1 MGRPVRRGN
10 AFFVGATR
18 IALPCLVIG
27 LVGLVLVHAAACAA
41 QEQPSAVV
49 IEARPS
55 GVDEDELNCLAE
67 AVYFEARGEGS
78 HGQRAV
84 AEVILNRRA
93 SPSFPDSVCAVVHQG
108 FNPRNPKLHQ
118 CQFSYYCD
126 GLPEAFGDR
135 DRLARIRAMAW
146 NMLRGMKSNLTM
158 GATYYHADYVS
169 PSWTRNLL
177 RVARVD
183 QHIFYREP

>member
-1 MGRPVRRGN
+1 MGKPIWRWS
-10 AFFVGATR
+10 
-18 IALPCLVIG
+18 ALPARTSRMALHCMALG
-27 LVGLVLVHAAACAA
+27 LAGLALANAPACAA
-41 QEQPSAVV
+41 QELPSTIV

-55 GVDEDELNCLAE
+55 GVDEHELNCLAE

-93 SPSFPDSVCAVVHQG
+93 SQSFPDTVCAVVHQG
-108 FNPRNPKLHQ
+108 YNPANPQLHK

-126 GLPEAFGDR
+126 GLPERFGDR

-169 PSWTRNLL
+169 PAWTRKLL